1 MNKID
6 AKYFAPPSATLS
18 QFKICYFS
26 GEYNKSSNFA
36 QITKKKSKNP
46 IGVARVE
53 DPGGGWRKMTFS
65 PEFQYVKERE
75 KKRQ

>member
-36 QITKKKSKNP
+36 
-46 IGVARVE
+46 
-53 DPGGGWRKMTFS
+53 
-65 PEFQYVKERE
+65 
-75 KKRQ
+75 